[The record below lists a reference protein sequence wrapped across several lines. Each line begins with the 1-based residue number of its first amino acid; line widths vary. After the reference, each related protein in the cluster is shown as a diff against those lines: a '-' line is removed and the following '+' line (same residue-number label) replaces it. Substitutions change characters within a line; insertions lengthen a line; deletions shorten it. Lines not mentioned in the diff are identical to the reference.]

1 METPPCGTIALVIP
15 LYNEEDMVPVLIQEI
30 EAFRAVRAALGES
43 VEVFLVD
50 DGSRDATFVLVQ
62 QRVAGLSGYTVVRF
76 SRNYGHQ
83 LAVTAGLE
91 LCRADAAIILD
102 ADLQDPLDVAGKM
115 IDRWK
120 EGYDVV
126 YGIRRERG
134 GMTFMERWTARWF
147 YRFFRSFTDINA
159 PVDAGD
165 FRLVSRRVM
174 DAYARLGE
182 QQPYVRG
189 LIAWLGFNQTG
200 IEYDRPDRAA
210 GTSKY
215 PMRKRLQLA
224 LDGMASFSTQPLKYA
239 VRLGLLISL
248 GSVAGLIWVVLT
260 KYVFGTAI
268 TGWASLIFAAFFFGG
283 LQLFFLGIVGSYLAR
298 VYEEV
303 KGRPRYVVQESW
315 RSEQGQE
322 NGSGQAQGA
331 GAKADIHRSN

>member
-1 METPPCGTIALVIP
+1 MESGDNGTISLIIP
-15 LYNEEDMVPVLIQEI
+15 LFNEEDMIPVLIREI
-30 EAFRAVRAALGES
+30 EAFRAARAALGDA
-43 VEVFLVD
+43 VDVLLVD
-50 DGSRDATFVLVQ
+50 DGSRDGTFARVQ
-62 QRVAGLSGYTVVRF
+62 ERVAALEGYTVIRF
-76 SRNYGHQ
+76 SRNFGHQ

-102 ADLQDPLDVAGKM
+102 ADLQDPLDVAGAM

-126 YGIRRERG
+126 YGIRRARV

-147 YRFFRSFTDINA
+147 YRFFRSFTAVDA

-200 IEYDRPDRAA
+200 IEYDRPGRAA

-224 LDGMASFSTQPLKYA
+224 MDGVASFSTQPLKYA
-239 VRLGLLISL
+239 VRLGLLIAL
-248 GSVAGLIWVVLT
+248 GSVAGLIWVLLT

-303 KGRPRYVVQESW
+303 KGRPRYVVQDSW
-315 RSEQGQE
+315 MSGDTVQH
-322 NGSGQAQGA
+322 GS
-331 GAKADIHRSN
+331 GAKADVRGLT